1 MKTCIN
7 PNCDICSRLQ
17 DLKYY
22 NLSQFCAWCDQEI
35 IEQSENRYILKGN
48 MCDMCN
54 SKIVKKI
61 ESEHKIEKI
70 ERLEEKIKD
79 KNNDIELVQ
88 EILDKELEDKERSL
102 LEKKLSGFK
111 AELFKLQAD
120 LKYI

>member
-1 MKTCIN
+1 
-7 PNCDICSRLQ
+7 
-17 DLKYY
+17 
-22 NLSQFCAWCDQEI
+22 
-35 IEQSENRYILKGN
+35 
-48 MCDMCN
+48 MCN